1 MDKKY
6 AEYLLVKTRQD
17 YDRIAEY
24 FSTTRAFLWR
34 ELIPL
39 MKYVRPGDKILD
51 LGCGNGRLF
60 SLLKDR
66 NIEYVGVDS
75 SKELIKIAK
84 EKNKEGNPKFIVEEA
99 LDLPFSENYFDRI
112 YSIAVLHHIPSHDF
126 RLEFLR
132 EVKQILKPKG
142 LLILTVWNLA
152 GRKVG
157 FRLLVKYTIL
167 RFLGKSKLG
176 VRDVFYPWKTSKNK
190 TLAQR
195 YVHCFKKSELED
207 LFREVGFKVK
217 DSGFIAR
224 GKSKEANI
232 YLVAEKK

>member
-39 MKYVRPGDKILD
+39 MKYVQPGDKILD

-66 NIEYVGVDS
+66 NIEYIGVDS

-84 EKNKEGNPKFIVEEA
+84 EKNKEGTPKFIVEEA
-99 LDLPFSENYFDRI
+99 LDLPFSENYFDKI

-132 EVKQILKPKG
+132 EAKQILKSKG

-157 FRLLVKYTIL
+157 FRLLIKYTIL
-167 RFLGKSKLG
+167 RFFGKSKLG
-176 VRDVFYPWKTSKNK
+176 PRDVFYPWKTSKNK

-207 LFREVGFKVK
+207 LFREAGFKIK
-217 DSGFIAR
+217 ESGFIAR
-224 GKSKEANI
+224 GSFKEANI